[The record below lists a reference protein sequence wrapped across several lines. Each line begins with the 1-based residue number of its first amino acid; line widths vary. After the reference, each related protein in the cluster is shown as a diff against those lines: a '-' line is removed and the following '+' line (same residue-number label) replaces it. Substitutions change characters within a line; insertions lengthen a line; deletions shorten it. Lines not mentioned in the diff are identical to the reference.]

1 MRKFSTILLI
11 LLFSSSCLFAQFEKG
26 KYFIAGYSN
35 LGIDIGKNKQKFDGT
50 TTENYKYS
58 EFFLTPEAGYFVAD
72 NLMVG
77 LFMDFDFEHYS
88 YDDGDSKENYTT
100 FIIGPDV
107 RYYFLKLDKFN
118 PYAAVRFGVGVNKY
132 KAKYSS
138 GSDDESKRNFFTTR
152 IGAGGTYFINDQLG
166 LDLFA
171 GYDYDKWTTK
181 VDEEDYKKST
191 LSEKASDIFSSVE
204 VNLGLVFVF

>member
-1 MRKFSTILLI
+1 MRKISTIFLI

-35 LGIDIGKNKQKFDGT
+35 LGIDIGKNKEKYNGT

-58 EFFLTPEAGYFVAD
+58 QFFINPEAGYFVAD

-88 YDDGDSKENYTT
+88 YDDGDSKENYSK

-118 PYAAVRFGVGVNKY
+118 PYAAARFGFGVDKY

-138 GSDDESKRNFFTTR
+138 GSDDESKRTYFTTR
-152 IGAGGTYFINDQLG
+152 VGAGATYFVIDQLG

-181 VDEEDYKKST
+181 VTDTGSKKST
-191 LSEKASDIFSSVE
+191 LSEKSSDIFGSVE